1 VVRDHLRPQHRDER
15 ALLGGHVGVEVF
27 REAVELE
34 RDDDR
39 RLIEDG
45 PHRDVLG
52 EVLLDHPL
60 DQLVAPAVR
69 AREQR
74 PDHLALA
81 EVVLVD
87 LGAHPVERELE
98 LGLGRFIRA
107 HPPRDPEALGK
118 ARANRFVLG
127 EQQLTGVVS
136 VHIRTSTQVARQ
148 RFVR

>member
-1 VVRDHLRPQHRDER
+1 VVRDHLGPQHRDER

-27 REAVELE
+27 CEAVELE

-39 RLIEDG
+39 GLIEDG

-60 DQLVAPAVR
+60 DQLVAPALR

-87 LGAHPVERELE
+87 LRAHPVERELE
-98 LGLGRFIRA
+98 LGLGRFVRA
-107 HPPRDPEALGK
+107 HPPRDPEAFGE
-118 ARANRFVLG
+118 ARANRVVLG
-127 EQQLTGVVS
+127 QQQLAGVVG
-136 VHIRTSTQVARQ
+136 VHAYNSTQAARQ